1 MIDAKQRIRLTKPEL
16 ERLEDWLSTLPHGEW
31 HSVIIEEGEPN
42 GIGSTI
48 VAYATN
54 PGTGQGW
61 FKEISDV
68 NEW

>member
-1 MIDAKQRIRLTKPEL
+1 MIDAKQRIRLTKAEL

-31 HSVIIEEGEPN
+31 VNVVIEQGASN

-48 VAYATN
+48 IAYASN
-54 PGTGQGW
+54 LGNGQGW
-61 FKEISDV
+61 FKEISDI